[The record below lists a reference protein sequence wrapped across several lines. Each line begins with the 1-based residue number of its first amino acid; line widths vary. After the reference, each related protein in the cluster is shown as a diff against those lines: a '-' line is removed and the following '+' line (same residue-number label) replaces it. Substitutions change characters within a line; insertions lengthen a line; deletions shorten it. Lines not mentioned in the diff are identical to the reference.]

1 MNIHFTKLT
10 EPTSAVVDV
19 FNRWENDPTLVP
31 LTRLNQN
38 QADMEQQRI
47 MTLDKL
53 TQRLEYIHIYLIYL
67 DDQLI
72 GEMNY
77 MIDPGHLFKKEPGT
91 AWLGITIGEPEGRGK
106 GIGYLAMNYL
116 EDQIKQQGLKRMEL
130 GVFEFNEQA
139 QKLYQKLGYQEIG
152 RIKDF
157 TYWEDKMWSDI
168 RMEKYFG
175 EYIK

>member
-1 MNIHFTKLT
+1 MNIHFSKLT
-10 EPTSAVVDV
+10 EPTSTIVDV

-31 LTRLNQN
+31 LTRPNRN
-38 QADMEQQRI
+38 KEDIEQQRI
-47 MTLDKL
+47 MTFDKL
-53 TQRLEYIHIYLIYL
+53 TQRLEYIHIFLIYL

-77 MIDPGHLFKKEPGT
+77 MVDPGHLYKKELGT

-106 GIGYLAMNYL
+106 GIGYLAMHYL
-116 EDQIKQQGLKRMEL
+116 EEQIKLQGLKRMEL
-130 GVFEFNEQA
+130 GVFEFNNQA

-157 TYWEDKMWSDI
+157 TYWEDKMWFDI
-168 RMEKYFG
+168 RMEKYLG
-175 EYIK
+175 DK